1 MQERALEAGEGK
13 VAVLP
18 RASGRAQPCLYLD
31 SSPYPSETA
40 SDVGTERD
48 YIYVALSL

>member
-18 RASGRAQPCLYLD
+18 RASGRNSANSWILAQSVLWQADL
-31 SSPYPSETA
+31 
-40 SDVGTERD
+40 
-48 YIYVALSL
+48 